1 MSVELQTYIML
12 IICIAFF
19 AASITTVIQLFRRK
33 FRNTKTPALIALF
46 TFISFFA
53 FQEYLDIEYQK
64 NLYGTSFY
72 AGKNTINFSCCYDHH
87 GDGLD
92 VDLFEGN
99 PTDYKELNLIDLASL
114 PSSILNNNNYKH
126 EQKWTPVTSKTEISL
141 RAISL
146 ARQAVQFIDKAQRDQ
161 AITMFDS
168 LMLHDASLYAFIYND
183 RNSINFWV
191 INPELGKLFAIHH
204 YN

>member
-19 AASITTVIQLFRRK
+19 AATITTVIQLFRRK
-33 FRNTKTPALIALF
+33 FHNTKTPALIALF
-46 TFISFFA
+46 AFISFFS
-53 FQEYLDIEYQK
+53 FQEYLEISYQK
-64 NLYGTSFY
+64 NLYGISFDV
-72 AGKNTINFSCCYDHH
+72 GKNTINFSCCYDHH

-99 PTDYKELNLIDLASL
+99 PTDYKELNLIGMASL
-114 PSSILNNNNYKH
+114 PRSILNNNNYKY
-126 EQKWTPVTSKTEISL
+126 EQKWTSVTSKTEISS
-141 RAISL
+141 RTISL
-146 ARQAVQFIDKAQRDQ
+146 ARQAVQFIDKPQRDQ

-183 RNSINFWV
+183 RNSIDFWL
-191 INPELGKLFAIHH
+191 INPELGKFFAIHH